1 MKLLI
6 VLVPLGIII
15 TSLLIYTIIGEY
27 KDWRRKKTWKNNLE
41 YPPKTPINLFV
52 VKHILH
58 WKLEGDDFDMGEV
71 ACARER
77 HRRILNG
84 HLYIEPALVGIV
96 VNTPEE
102 LETWK
107 TKFKTLDDMKTWM
120 KKQDELLTRYIKIKE
135 GNFE

>member
-1 MKLLI
+1 MIILI
-6 VLVPLGIII
+6 VLVIGLLGYVVIEE
-15 TSLLIYTIIGEY
+15 LKERKRKRTI
-27 KDWRRKKTWKNNLE
+27 KLNLG
-41 YPPKTPINLFV
+41 YPPKTPIKLFV

-58 WKLEGDDFDMGEV
+58 WRLDEEEYFDMGEV

-107 TKFKTLDDMKTWM
+107 TKFKTLDDMKTRM
-120 KKQDELLTRYIKIKE
+120 KKQDELLTRYIKVKE